1 MGHVPFLGTSGNG
14 LSPTQLHRLQ
24 MGKDGFERKTG
35 MPLPE
40 EGGMAGRLAE
50 TTGIHYTHHESD
62 VTLQKTLEKQKNSP
76 LTLSLEFNSR

>member
-1 MGHVPFLGTSGNG
+1 MGHVSSLGTSGNG

-24 MGKDGFERKTG
+24 MGKDGFEGKIG

-62 VTLQKTLEKQKNSP
+62 VTLQKTSEKEKKSP
-76 LTLSLEFNSR
+76 RILSLEFNSR